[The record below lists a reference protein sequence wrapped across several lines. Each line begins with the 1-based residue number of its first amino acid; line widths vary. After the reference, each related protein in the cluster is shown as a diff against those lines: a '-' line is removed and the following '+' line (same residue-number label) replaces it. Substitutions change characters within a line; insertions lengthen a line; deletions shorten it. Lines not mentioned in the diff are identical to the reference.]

1 MFTPEILLNS
11 ASQAIVAAGN
21 DGVVVAWNRAAEQLY
36 GWRASDAIG
45 RPLAEVLPNGDPL
58 ADPSLMKRLRDGGVW
73 SGTRRSVFGSGI
85 AAVVLLTASPVRSED
100 GAVAGLMIVST
111 SLEQL
116 DLVTL
121 ADAREQL
128 YREIVDTAQE
138 GIWILNE
145 RDETMFANERLASM
159 LGYSAN
165 EMLGAPSSQFVVGDG
180 HAIDAQHG
188 ERYRAGQSAQLELR
202 LQRRDGTPLSTLLE
216 TRPLFRSDGAYRGI
230 RATVIDITARRT
242 GEEESRQRDAQMR
255 DILRTACIA
264 EWGWNI
270 ASDVI
275 DGTAELWEILNPGLQ
290 AGITLSELLAQSVHP
305 NDREH
310 LTEAFQRT
318 RTEGS
323 PLDVESRIRT
333 RSGSEKHVQWRGH
346 GVMDQS
352 GHIASLVGVV
362 QDVTDRRQL
371 ENRLLQAERVSSLG
385 RLAASVA
392 HEFNNVLMGIQP
404 FVDLLTRRAGTDPT
418 VATAA
423 PRIADAVARG
433 KRITQEMLRFTR
445 IGEPARATVNV
456 SSWLGEF
463 EPELVQLAG
472 PAVTVTID
480 AAPSLTMIADAHQL
494 RQVVAN
500 LIVNAHHA
508 MPDGGRIEIRA
519 FPDTIRDRDERVI
532 DAIHF
537 SISDTGVGMPDETM
551 RYIFEPLFTTRKF
564 GGTGLGLAVAAQVVQ
579 QHKGTIYA
587 ESAEGEGSTFHI
599 LIPAGKTAK
608 TVAPSPKSS
617 HAPAPEA
624 GTHVTLVE
632 DDESVGAG
640 LAAILGMEGI
650 SVDWVRLGLEAERR
664 IAARLPDV
672 VILDLGLP
680 DIDGLDV
687 YRQIARRWPDLP
699 VLFSTGH
706 GDEAMLR
713 DVLSEHVAYIQK
725 PYEIRALLAALNNVL
740 GK

>member
-21 DGVVVAWNRAAEQLY
+21 DGVIVSWNRAAEDLY

-45 RPLAEVLPNGDPL
+45 RKLAEVLPTGDPL
-58 ADPSLMKRLRDGGVW
+58 ADPSLIERLRDGGTW
-73 SGTRRSVFGSGI
+73 SGTRRIVSGSG
-85 AAVVLLTASPVRSED
+85 AASVVLFTASPVRSED

-111 SLEQL
+111 SLEEF
-116 DLVTL
+116 DLPTL
-121 ADAREQL
+121 AGAKEQL

-188 ERYRAGQSAQLELR
+188 ERYRAGQSAQLELQ
-202 LQRRDGTPLSTLLE
+202 LQRRDGTLLSTLLE

-270 ASDVI
+270 GSDAI
-275 DGTAELWEILNPGLQ
+275 EGTAELWEILSLP
-290 AGITLSELLAQSVHP
+290 AKITLAEFLAQSVHP
-305 NDREH
+305 NDRER
-310 LTEAFQRT
+310 LAEAFQRT
-318 RTEGS
+318 RTEGL
-323 PLDVESRIRT
+323 PLDVESRLQREGGKEIYI
-333 RSGSEKHVQWRGH
+333 HWRGH
-346 GVMDQS
+346 NVIDPS
-352 GHIASLVGVV
+352 GGAGRIVGVI

-404 FVDLLTRRAGTDPT
+404 FVDLLTRRAGADPT

-456 SSWLGEF
+456 SSWLKEF

-472 PAVTVTID
+472 PAVTVAIH

-508 MPDGGRIEIRA
+508 MPDGGRIEVRA
-519 FPDTIRDRDERVI
+519 TPDVIRDRNERVI

-587 ESAEGEGSTFHI
+587 ESALGKGSTFHI
-599 LIPAGKTAK
+599 LIPAGK
-608 TVAPSPKSS
+608 VATIVSPSPKNSPSS
-617 HAPAPEA
+617 APDA
-624 GTHVTLVE
+624 GTRVTMVE
-632 DDESVGAG
+632 DDEAVGAG
-640 LAAILGMEGI
+640 LAAILNMEGI
-650 SVDWVRLGLEAERR
+650 SVDWVRLGLEAEER
-664 IAARLPDV
+664 IAAKVPDA

-680 DIDGLDV
+680 DIDGLEV
-687 YRQIARRWPDLP
+687 YRQIAQRWPALP

-725 PYEIRALLAALNNVL
+725 PYEMSALLAALDKVL
-740 GK
+740 GR